1 MQTVKGRMRMYQEAQ
16 KQATAKLMRMS
27 MRNQRMDQS
36 ALPPPE
42 PRPPPAAILGAVSVA
57 IDLHAIPVPVLDTF
71 LDLETIV

>member
-42 PRPPPAAILGAVSVA
+42 PRPPPAAILRAVQKLK
-57 IDLHAIPVPVLDTF
+57 I
-71 LDLETIV
+71 